1 MTFLPFCINLLID
14 KVLIVQQIKM
24 QEMERNQEPY
34 ILPDETSLRV
44 HAAMKENVDNLVSLF
59 KVLSDPVRIHILKAL
74 QVSEL
79 CVCILVELTDYKHS
93 ALSYHLKLLK
103 DAELIDSRRDKNFQ
117 IYYLTE
123 PGKKMLR
130 TIESSF
136 KK

>member
-1 MTFLPFCINLLID
+1 MT
-14 KVLIVQQIKM
+14 M
-24 QEMERNQEPY
+24 QETERKQEPY
-34 ILPDETSLRV
+34 ILADATSLKV
-44 HAAMKENVDNLVSLF
+44 HATIEENVDHLVSLF

-79 CVCILVELTDYKHS
+79 CVCVLVEITDYKHS

-103 DAELIDSRRDKNFQ
+103 DADLIDSRRDKNFQ

-123 PGKKMLR
+123 LGEKMLK

-136 KK
+136 KKGI